1 MEAPADVPN
10 VNVLVTLIVDWKQP
24 VPDPKVPLVVYV
36 KLVVSAILNTVVPS
50 VACARTILVA
60 PKAIALVFV
69 LLELKVPVVRVN
81 PPRFKF
87 PEVSVV
93 VPVDVKVT
101 ADVSVVVPPLLLMT
115 KPSNDVDPP
124 LLTLPAAPIILT
136 VSATYEAPIANVKL
150 P

>member
-1 MEAPADVPN
+1 
-10 VNVLVTLIVDWKQP
+10 LVE
-24 VPDPKVPLVVYV
+24 
-36 KLVVSAILNTVVPS
+36 
-50 VACARTILVA
+50 
-60 PKAIALVFV
+60 PKAMDLVFV

-87 PEVSVV
+87 PEVSVT

-101 ADVSVVVPPLLLMT
+101 TDVSVVVPPLLLIT

-136 VSATYEAPIANVKL
+136 VNVVYEPPLANVKL

>member
-1 MEAPADVPN
+1 MVPN
-10 VNVLVTLIVDWKQP
+10 VNVLVTLIVDRKQP

-36 KLVVSAILNTVVPS
+36 KFVASAILSTVTPAVL
-50 VACARTILVA
+50 CARTILVA
-60 PKAIALVFV
+60 PKAIALVLV
-69 LLELKVPVVRVN
+69 LLELNMPVVRVN

-93 VPVDVKVT
+93 VPVVVKVS
-101 ADVSVVVPPLLLMT
+101 AAVSVVVPPLLLIT

-124 LLTLPAAPIILT
+124 PLTLPAAPIILT
-136 VSATYEAPIANVKL
+136 VSVTYEPPLANVKL